1 MKKYNTVSRI
11 GMVLLCAAVM
21 SACSTKAATPA
32 DTSNSTGTAI
42 TAAANITSAA
52 VQLASAKA
60 ADLVTWDA
68 EDTATAWTAAD
79 STAIALSGTTAAVD
93 GAGAK
98 AQGGVVTIT
107 EAGTYVL
114 SGTLNDG
121 QIVVDE
127 QAKGTVRLVLNGAHL
142 TDTDNAPV
150 YIKEAGKVVITLQE
164 GTDNSVTDGTA
175 YVFADGAED
184 GPSAAL
190 FSKADLTIN
199 GTGKLTVTGNYNDGI
214 TGKDDLKIMSG
225 TLEVKAADDGIV
237 GKDMIAIQDGNIT
250 IHAEGDG
257 IKSTNDKDA
266 AKGFIVIAA
275 GTFDITAGNDGL
287 QAETAA
293 VIDGGTYSL
302 VTGGGYVNAEVKTG
316 DQGGPGMGGGGFGQR
331 PEDGSFP
338 APGEAG
344 DTPPAMDAA
353 GTAGKTATAVQSDT
367 AAAAESDNAAAT
379 ETESVSAKGIKAGS
393 DLTVNGGS
401 FTVDAADDALHSNGN
416 ISVTDG
422 EFQIATGDDGI
433 HADALVSISGGTVNI
448 TRSYEGIEGADITIS
463 GGEIHVTATDDGVN
477 VAGGNDT
484 NAAAG
489 TQAQDSFNSTGS
501 NLLTIS
507 GGTLTVD
514 AAGDGLDSNGSV
526 TMTGGTVIVNGPENS
541 GNGALDYDGAF
552 NITGGFLVAAGAS
565 GMAQAPGEDS
575 GQYSVSVEFAA
586 TQQAGTMVHLEDA
599 DGKAILTFAPAKSF
613 QTVVVSAP
621 ELTDGSYTVY
631 TGGSSTG
638 TATDGLYT
646 GGTYSGG
653 SKFVAF
659 DITGTVTWVNASGVT
674 TGGSSM
680 GGPGGGGFGGGRG
693 NRAGGGPG
701 GAGGTPPADAGT
713 TKPADAGTTKPADAG
728 TTKPADAGTTAPE
741 GADTSTN

>member
-114 SGTLNDG
+114 SGTLSDG
-121 QIVVDE
+121 QIIVDE
-127 QAKGTVRLVLNGAHL
+127 QAKGTVRLVLNGASL
-142 TDTDNAPV
+142 TDKDNAPI

-164 GTDNSVTDGTA
+164 GTENSVTDAAT
-175 YVFADGAED
+175 YVFAEGSED
-184 GPSAAL
+184 EPSAAI

-199 GTGKLTVTGNYNDGI
+199 GTGKLAVTGNYNDGI

-266 AKGFIVIAA
+266 AKGFIAIAA

-338 APGEAG
+338 APGEDG
-344 DTPPAMDAA
+344 GTPPAMDAA
-353 GTAGKTATAVQSDT
+353 PAADHSQAAESGTAAAAQTDTSDT
-367 AAAAESDNAAAT
+367 AATT
-379 ETESVSAKGIKAGS
+379 ETESVSAKGIKAGG

-484 NAAAG
+484 NAAAE
-489 TQAQDSFNSTGS
+489 TQAQDSFSSTGS

-638 TATDGLYT
+638 TVTDGLYT

-680 GGPGGGGFGGGRG
+680 GGPGGGGRG
-693 NRAGGGPG
+693 NRSGGGPG
-701 GAGGTPPADAGT
+701 RAGGTPPADAGT
-713 TKPADAGTTKPADAG
+713 TKPADAGTT
-728 TTKPADAGTTAPE
+728 APE
-741 GADTSTN
+741 GAGTSTN